1 MSTPPNREKP
11 KFIKGLLLPGLLAC
25 SIVLVSLLLAFY
37 ELRVHLDHGTRG
49 RRMEITP
56 ARFKVV
62 VFPRR
67 GDQNNPVERAVLLS
81 LEEFTSETVQVSVEG
96 KRVQLRSADFQA
108 LPDEATE
115 KDDVEALNREIAA
128 AAGGTEWKRI
138 EYTLKRGGND
148 GKTAA
153 KIMLTHQ
160 RGSRFEYLY
169 EITSEGKIIPVWAL
183 SFGPI

>member
-1 MSTPPNREKP
+1 
-11 KFIKGLLLPGLLAC
+11 
-25 SIVLVSLLLAFY
+25 
-37 ELRVHLDHGTRG
+37 
-49 RRMEITP
+49 MEITP
-56 ARFKVV
+56 ARFKIV

-67 GDQNNPVERAVLLS
+67 GGQSNPVQQAVLLS
-81 LEEFTSETVQVSVEG
+81 LEEFTGDTVQVSVEG
-96 KRVQLRSADFQA
+96 KSGQLKSDDFQA

-115 KDDVEALNREIAA
+115 KDDIEALNREIATGA
-128 AAGGTEWKRI
+128 NGTEWKRI
-138 EYTLKRGGND
+138 EYSLKRGGND

-153 KIMLTHQ
+153 KLTLTHQ